1 MFNELGT
8 LLAWDEYTGGSGINR
23 NVQKF
28 RALDTKV
35 SVILGNE
42 TGVKFAPTMSMPAQ
56 EHHRYTASPSQTDPP
71 TVM

>member
-28 RALDTKV
+28 RALDRKV

-42 TGVKFAPTMSMPAQ
+42 TGVKFAPTNV
-56 EHHRYTASPSQTDPP
+56 HASPRASSVYSEP
-71 TVM
+71 